1 MSDSGN
7 ISSGAGTFDSFK
19 SDSTIS
25 GTREFLESNS
35 LVAKVAFL
43 LLILVV
49 FVLATK
55 AGANFLAWIFSYNK
69 SPYLFSG
76 MRDAKT
82 MLTIPQD
89 PNSSG
94 SIPVMRSDNKQEGI
108 EFSYSVW
115 MFIESLTHNQ
125 GQYKHVFH
133 KGNDDINYTNKPY
146 GMNQP
151 NNAPGLYIDPD
162 TNALV
167 VVMNTFND
175 VEEKVRIPNI
185 PMNKWVCVQ
194 IVVEDH
200 QLDVYINGKLAKRLI
215 LKGVPK
221 QNYGDVYVTMN
232 GGFDGYLSE
241 LRYFSYALGTGKI
254 QSIVDE
260 GPNLQMSGDM
270 ITNGKPRYLS
280 LRWFFMGSKDGYNP

>member
-1 MSDSGN
+1 
-7 ISSGAGTFDSFK
+7 
-19 SDSTIS
+19 
-25 GTREFLESNS
+25 
-35 LVAKVAFL
+35 
-43 LLILVV
+43 
-49 FVLATK
+49 
-55 AGANFLAWIFSYNK
+55 
-69 SPYLFSG
+69 
-76 MRDAKT
+76 
-82 MLTIPQD
+82 
-89 PNSSG
+89 
-94 SIPVMRSDNKQEGI
+94 
-108 EFSYSVW
+108 
-115 MFIESLTHNQ
+115 
-125 GQYKHVFH
+125 
-133 KGNDDINYTNKPY
+133 
-146 GMNQP
+146 
-151 NNAPGLYIDPD
+151 
-162 TNALV
+162 
-167 VVMNTFND
+167 MNTFND

-260 GPNLQMSGDM
+260 GPNLEMSGDM
-270 ITNGKPRYLS
+270 LTNGKPRYLS